1 MLLTLMLKEEAVPWG
16 TQVPFRSRNSQDPL
30 LASIWVFNP
39 SRPIGLWISKTVSK
53 VFVCSV
59 LGAWHPFPLSQPPLD
74 GMKSESCSDITFSVC
89 SLGKH
94 RV

>member
-1 MLLTLMLKEEAVPWG
+1 MLGDAMLLTLMLKKEAVPWG

-53 VFVCSV
+53 VIRVQCF
-59 LGAWHPFPLSQPPLD
+59 G
-74 GMKSESCSDITFSVC
+74 GMAPVPIVTAIVGWDEI
-89 SLGKH
+89 
-94 RV
+94 